1 MFTVIF
7 SQFCYDKYLINI
19 LAVMFK
25 QQAGDM
31 STVLEIEANYF
42 HTLWWN
48 YAIWLRV
55 MYNSWPLCFL

>member
-42 HTLWWN
+42 HTLW
-48 YAIWLRV
+48 
-55 MYNSWPLCFL
+55 